1 MATCPNCGNKIPF
14 WNIKAECKKCG
25 VSIPNYNWMERLE
38 EDNKNAEQSFE
49 VFNRTMNR
57 VRYSLFGTKLRIA
70 RLVLTFIPIIAFILP
85 WASVKSEGD
94 SFQLALF
101 SFNGS
106 KSAIDIISQ
115 LFSNG
120 ALIKNDI
127 AFEGTFGPA
136 TFLLAGTVFYFLTL
150 LFMVISFF
158 MSIFKCKKPKTRS
171 TITFDV
177 IAVVT
182 AIVSVS
188 LFSYAAV
195 AGADSTAFSLGT
207 LSAINVSGGV
217 SAGIISFI
225 ALFAAA
231 LWINIAVAIAP
242 AKSDEQLEAERLA
255 KVAAKEEKERRE
267 ELKKEEARIKA
278 QKAAEE
284 EQKQIIAEAKRKV
297 AEKKA
302 KDAAKAEKRK

>member
-231 LWINIAVAIAP
+231 LGINIAVAIAP

>member
-14 WNIKAECKKCG
+14 WNIKAECKNCG

-38 EDNKNAEQSFE
+38 EDNKNAEQAFG

-70 RLVLTFIPIIAFILP
+70 RLVLTFLPIIAFILP

-106 KSAIDIISQ
+106 KSAVDIISQ

-120 ALIKNDI
+120 SLIKNDI

-136 TFLLAGTVFYFLTL
+136 TFLLVGTIFYFLTL

-158 MSIFKCKKPKTRS
+158 MSIIKCKSRKH
-171 TITFDV
+171 
-177 IAVVT
+177 
-182 AIVSVS
+182 
-188 LFSYAAV
+188 
-195 AGADSTAFSLGT
+195 
-207 LSAINVSGGV
+207 
-217 SAGIISFI
+217 
-225 ALFAAA
+225 
-231 LWINIAVAIAP
+231 AP
-242 AKSDEQLEAERLA
+242 Q
-255 KVAAKEEKERRE
+255 
-267 ELKKEEARIKA
+267 
-278 QKAAEE
+278 
-284 EQKQIIAEAKRKV
+284 
-297 AEKKA
+297 
-302 KDAAKAEKRK
+302 

>member
-14 WNIKAECKKCG
+14 WNIKAECKNCG

-38 EDNKNAEQSFE
+38 EDNKNAEQAFG

-70 RLVLTFIPIIAFILP
+70 RLVLTFLPIIAFILP

-106 KSAIDIISQ
+106 KSAVDIISQ

-120 ALIKNDI
+120 SLIKNDI

-136 TFLLAGTVFYFLTL
+136 TFLLVGTIFYFLTL

-158 MSIFKCKKPKTRS
+158 MSIIKCKKPKTRS

-177 IAVVT
+177 IAIVT
-182 AIVSVS
+182 AIVSV
-188 LFSYAAV
+188 
-195 AGADSTAFSLGT
+195 
-207 LSAINVSGGV
+207 
-217 SAGIISFI
+217 
-225 ALFAAA
+225 ALFAYGCHSRCSLRCVHTRFAYCH
-231 LWINIAVAIAP
+231 
-242 AKSDEQLEAERLA
+242 KCF
-255 KVAAKEEKERRE
+255 RRC
-267 ELKKEEARIKA
+267 KPRHYFRGCFVWRGARYKY
-278 QKAAEE
+278 
-284 EQKQIIAEAKRKV
+284 RCCGCS
-297 AEKKA
+297 
-302 KDAAKAEKRK
+302 R